1 MSNKDKII
9 TELLEKTQ
17 QMQEH
22 MELQEKTIQILLKS
36 NKQIIDWIDDI
47 VKDQEH
53 FRENYFF
60 EISDPRLK
68 EETTEYW
75 YPDIVSVEETLNEII
90 NHGKSIARFGDGEFA
105 TIYGRVRHKFQT
117 EQDDRLAARLL
128 DVLASEDDSLM
139 VAIADNYGNLERYSE
154 QAKREIRFY
163 LTRQVRKE
171 HLQIL
176 KRDRKYY
183 AAYKTSCR

>member
-22 MELQEKTIQILLKS
+22 MEWQEKTIQILLKS
-36 NKQIIDWIDDI
+36 NKQIIDWVDDI

-68 EETTEYW
+68 EEVTEYW
-75 YPDIVSVEETLNEII
+75 YPDIASVEETLDEIVLLQDLEMV
-90 NHGKSIARFGDGEFA
+90 NLPQFMGGYVTSSKRNRMTGLLHGCWTFL
-105 TIYGRVRHKFQT
+105 H
-117 EQDDRLAARLL
+117 
-128 DVLASEDDSLM
+128 
-139 VAIADNYGNLERYSE
+139 
-154 QAKREIRFY
+154 
-163 LTRQVRKE
+163 RKMT
-171 HLQIL
+171 
-176 KRDRKYY
+176 D
-183 AAYKTSCR
+183 

>member
-22 MELQEKTIQILLKS
+22 MEWQEKTIQILLKS
-36 NKQIIDWIDDI
+36 NKQIIDWVDDI

-68 EETTEYW
+68 EEETEYW
-75 YPDIVSVEETLNEII
+75 YPDIASVLQDLEMVNLPQFMGGYDTSSKRNRMIGLL
-90 NHGKSIARFGDGEFA
+90 HGCW
-105 TIYGRVRHKFQT
+105 T
-117 EQDDRLAARLL
+117 
-128 DVLASEDDSLM
+128 SL
-139 VAIADNYGNLERYSE
+139 R
-154 QAKREIRFY
+154 
-163 LTRQVRKE
+163 RKMT
-171 HLQIL
+171 
-176 KRDRKYY
+176 
-183 AAYKTSCR
+183 A

>member
-53 FRENYFF
+53 FRENYF
-60 EISDPRLK
+60 L
-68 EETTEYW
+68 
-75 YPDIVSVEETLNEII
+75 
-90 NHGKSIARFGDGEFA
+90 RFL
-105 TIYGRVRHKFQT
+105 I
-117 EQDDRLAARLL
+117 QD
-128 DVLASEDDSLM
+128 
-139 VAIADNYGNLERYSE
+139 
-154 QAKREIRFY
+154 
-163 LTRQVRKE
+163 
-171 HLQIL
+171 
-176 KRDRKYY
+176 
-183 AAYKTSCR
+183 